1 MSNQQ
6 DGGDASRD
14 IKVRGGME
22 VKQAQVN
29 HAEVLNV
36 EELASRRTEEQ
47 GYNQDFADSNK
58 GGRVNSLL

>member
-47 GYNQDFADSNK
+47 GIIRTLQTQIRED
-58 GGRVNSLL
+58 V